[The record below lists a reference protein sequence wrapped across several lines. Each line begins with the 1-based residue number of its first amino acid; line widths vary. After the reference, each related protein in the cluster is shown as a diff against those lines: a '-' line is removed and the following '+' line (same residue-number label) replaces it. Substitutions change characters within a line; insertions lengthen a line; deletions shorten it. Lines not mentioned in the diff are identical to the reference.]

1 MDSKPLGN
9 SPFANFKGKAGN
21 KPGPRGPYEPK
32 RLNVKKRVLNKW
44 QTHPV
49 DKMVKIANF
58 VEATN
63 PDLAAKIWM
72 RILDS
77 CELEEKQKK
86 GFLPPVSAVSAS
98 DAEAEALRQ
107 LEEIEK
113 DEPVNPQSDSDGL
126 ENGPIDLQVEAGS
139 EENLSVDSGV

>member
-1 MDSKPLGN
+1 MEDKPLGN
-9 SPFANFKGKAGN
+9 NPFANFKGKAGN
-21 KPGPRGPYEPK
+21 KRGPRGAYEPK

-44 QTHPV
+44 KTHPV
-49 DKMVKIANF
+49 DKMVRIANF

-72 RILDS
+72 RLLDS

-86 GFLPPVSAVSAS
+86 GFMPPVAAGSAN

-107 LEEIEK
+107 LEEMEK
-113 DEPVNPQSDSDGL
+113 DEPANPQSDSDGL
-126 ENGPIDLQVEAGS
+126 ENGSADLQAETS
-139 EENLSVDSGV
+139 PEEDLSVDSGV